1 MRRLVLGALL
11 ALAVGG
17 CANGPMTDPLLL
29 RSDPFDTSNQ
39 ILFTPEYPGPD
50 AYALLF
56 ERVMDV
62 IDDMFDI
69 AYANRYDG
77 RIETQPRIAPGLE
90 QILKPGSPNLYERTL
105 STLQTYRHRAF
116 VLIVPDHD
124 GYMVN
129 VTVLKEL
136 EDIPNP
142 TREGAGGAAFRSD
155 ANVDRT
161 YEIVD
166 PAIISRGW
174 IPKGRDY
181 AMEQRILQKIQ
192 RKLHD

>member
-1 MRRLVLGALL
+1 MRRAVGILL
-11 ALAVGG
+11 ALALAG
-17 CANGPMTDPLLL
+17 CANGPLADPLLVH
-29 RSDPFDTSNQ
+29 SDPFDTSNQ
-39 ILFTPEYPGPD
+39 ILFTPERPGAE
-50 AYALLF
+50 AYAELF
-56 ERVMDV
+56 ESVLNV

-77 RIETQPRIAPGLE
+77 RIETHPRIAPGLE
-90 QILKPGSPNLYERTL
+90 QIFKPGSPNLYERTL
-105 STLQTYRHRAF
+105 ATFQTYRHRAF
-116 VLIVPDHD
+116 VLIAPDHD
-124 GYMVN
+124 GYVVV

-155 ANVDRT
+155 PTIDRT
-161 YEIVD
+161 YEIVT
-166 PAIISRGW
+166 PSVISHAW

-192 RKLHD
+192 RKLHE